1 MSARTQALVVA
12 DDPVYLNWLQNALGG
27 GVQLSLLRPLDADD
41 LLSRVQAAGTV
52 DLLFVHFAP
61 TNLESRVV
69 WTERLLERWPDLAVV
84 GIGKAGEPDV
94 VLAAMRAGAR
104 DFFTLQ
110 RDEAGVAAQV
120 SKLLRRS
127 AAGVRG
133 AAPRQGKQFVVLGSH
148 PHESTAFL
156 ASHLALACAEIA
168 GRGPRVLLAD
178 LSQPAGAASVLLN
191 LTPSYGVLDA
201 VSDVYRCDAT
211 LVDTAFPK
219 HSSGLCV
226 LSLPED
232 QMGLPT
238 VVGDDLLKMS
248 ELLRG
253 LFAVS
258 VFAVDSTLPLATLSG
273 LITQAD
279 QTLVLADQ
287 TVLRSRRCKHLLRA
301 LRLENCPLDRAG
313 LVVDGYRRRIGLE
326 PENLMELLDLP
337 LRAILSGD
345 PLARVQAMNAG
356 EPLFTIAPKDA
367 YARDLRRLAQQLL
380 RGEAAAAEPAGW
392 FDRLFS

>member
-12 DDPVYLNWLQNALGG
+12 DDPVYLNWLQNAIGS

-41 LLSRVQAAGTV
+41 LLARVQAAGSV
-52 DLLFVHFAP
+52 DLLFIHFAP
-61 TNLESRVV
+61 TNLESRVA
-69 WTERLLERWPDLAVV
+69 WAERLLERWPELAVV
-84 GIGKAGEPDV
+84 GVGKAGEPDV

-110 RDEAGVAAQV
+110 KDEAGVAAQI

-127 AAGVRG
+127 AAGGRSG
-133 AAPRQGKQFVVLGSH
+133 APRQGKLFAVLGSH
-148 PHESTAFL
+148 PHEATAFL

-178 LSQPAGAASVLLN
+178 LAQPAGAASVMLN
-191 LTPSYGVLDA
+191 MAPAYGVLDA
-201 VSDVYRCDAT
+201 ISDVYRCDAT

-219 HSSGLCV
+219 HASGLCV

-232 QMGLPT
+232 QMGLPA
-238 VVGDDLLKMS
+238 VNGDDLLKLT

-258 VFAVDSTLPLATLSG
+258 VLAVDSTLPLPALTG

-301 LRLENCPLDRAG
+301 LRLENCPMDRAG
-313 LVVDGYRRRIGLE
+313 LVVDGYRRRVGLE
-326 PENLMELLDLP
+326 PENLTELLDLP
-337 LRAILSGD
+337 LRAILGGD
-345 PLARVQAMNAG
+345 PLLRTQSMNAG
-356 EPLFTIAPKDA
+356 ESLFSVAPKDA
-367 YARDLRRLAQQLL
+367 YARDVRRLAQQLL
-380 RGEAAAAEPAGW
+380 QGQAAPVETGW
-392 FDRLFS
+392 LDRLFA